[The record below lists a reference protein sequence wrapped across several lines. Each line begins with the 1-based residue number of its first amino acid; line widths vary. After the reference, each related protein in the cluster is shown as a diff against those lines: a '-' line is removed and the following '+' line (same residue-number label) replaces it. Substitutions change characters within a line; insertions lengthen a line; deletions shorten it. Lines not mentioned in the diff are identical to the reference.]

1 MQVPVS
7 AGRGLAKRLRPGGGA
22 KCGRQATGRRPCS
35 QAHET
40 LTPPWQMACLP
51 STPQVWRVAP
61 SIKYSRGMENP
72 RAINAP
78 NSKPLLTAPRAVL
91 FDAYGT
97 LFDVYSVGL
106 LAEQLFP
113 GHGQALSVLW
123 RDKQIEYTRLVTT
136 SKRGPNRESVY
147 QPFWQLTRAAL
158 VFAIN
163 KIANYAYNTR
173 ATGDFNSQIDQL
185 MNQYRHLSAFPENR
199 EVLTALKAKGIVTG
213 ILSNGDPAML
223 DVAVKSAGLNGLLD
237 HVISVDPIRSYK
249 TDPAA
254 YALGEQAC
262 GLPASQIAFVSSNS
276 WDALAATWYGYQ
288 TLWVNRQNAP
298 FEELGIEP
306 TRTGTSLR
314 DVLSFF

>member
-1 MQVPVS
+1 MNTSP
-7 AGRGLAKRLRPGGGA
+7 
-22 KCGRQATGRRPCS
+22 ATP
-35 QAHET
+35 
-40 LTPPWQMACLP
+40 
-51 STPQVWRVAP
+51 
-61 SIKYSRGMENP
+61 
-72 RAINAP
+72 
-78 NSKPLLTAPRAVL
+78 APRAVL

-97 LFDVYSVGL
+97 LFDVYSVGQ

-147 QPFWQLTRAAL
+147 QPFWELTRAAL

-163 KIANYAYNTR
+163 KLAASPIATINIANCVYGTR
-173 ATGDFNSQIDQL
+173 EKDVFTSKVDQL
-185 MNQYRHLSAFPENR
+185 MAQYRHLTAFPENQG
-199 EVLTALKAKGIVTG
+199 VLAALKAKGIATG

-223 DVAVKSAGLNGLLD
+223 DAAVTSAGLSGLLD
-237 HVISVDPIRSYK
+237 HVISVDPIRKFK
-249 TDPAA
+249 TDPDA
-254 YALGEQAC
+254 YALGEKAC
-262 GLPASQIAFVSSNS
+262 GLPADKILFVSSNS

-298 FEELGIEP
+298 FEELGTPP